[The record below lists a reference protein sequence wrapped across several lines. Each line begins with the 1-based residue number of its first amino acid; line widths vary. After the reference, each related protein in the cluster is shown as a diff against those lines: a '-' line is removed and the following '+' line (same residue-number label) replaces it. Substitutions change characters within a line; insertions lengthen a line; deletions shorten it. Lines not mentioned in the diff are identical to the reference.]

1 MDVILDAALALAA
14 SPWIYAI
21 VFAFAALDGVFPPVP
36 SETVIVGAAAL
47 SASTGSPDW
56 ILIAFAAAAGA
67 FTGDNLTYL
76 VGRAAGRR
84 QFRWMR
90 GRRAQA
96 ALASAARGFE
106 RGGASAIFVA
116 RYIPVGRVAVNLTAG
131 AVGYPRRRFIM
142 LSLAAGIAWSL
153 YSVVVGAFA
162 GRLFGDNPILG
173 MIVGV
178 VLAIAIGIA
187 VDRVL
192 SVLRRRRQ
200 RATSGPEREGSDEQY
215 RDTADS
221 REEDR
226 VATEH
231 VADAITLGNV
241 EDVLGGGERGEHDD
255 HQQRMRVQI
264 EQEPAD
270 EVCR

>member
-21 VFAFAALDGVFPPVP
+21 VFAFAALDGLFPPVP

-76 VGRAAGRR
+76 IGRAAGRR

-153 YSVVVGAFA
+153 YSVVVGAFT
-162 GRLFGDNPILG
+162 GRLFADNPILG

-192 SVLRRRRQ
+192 SALRRRR
-200 RATSGPEREGSDEQY
+200 ATSGAERESRDEQD
-215 RDTADS
+215 RDTADG
-221 REEDR
+221 REEDH
-226 VATEH
+226 VPTEH
-231 VADAITLGNV
+231 VADAVTLGDV

-255 HQQRMRVQI
+255 HQQRVRVQV